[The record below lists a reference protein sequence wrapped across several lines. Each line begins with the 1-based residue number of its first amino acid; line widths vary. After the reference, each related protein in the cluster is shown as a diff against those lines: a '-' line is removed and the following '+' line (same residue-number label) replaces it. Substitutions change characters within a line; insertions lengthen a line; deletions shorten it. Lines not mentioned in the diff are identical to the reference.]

1 MEFGNFFTINASSKP
16 NYIHGFFFFFF
27 FIFIF
32 YFFYFLSSFLY
43 SCSFLSQWVP
53 CTYETYVG
61 LIYHNFLP
69 FSFCIVTIN
78 CQNLNRIQI
87 WYYTILCSIFMLNVW
102 PLSIPKFNI
111 YIYEKG
117 DEKKI
122 WWTIEGMVEFEAFE
136 FWSWRWCLMKTFG

>member
-1 MEFGNFFTINASSKP
+1 MEIFLLLMQVLNQTMYMVFFLSV
-16 NYIHGFFFFFF
+16 FF
-27 FIFIF
+27 
-32 YFFYFLSSFLY
+32 YFYFLSSFLY

-111 YIYEKG
+111 YIWKRWQEKTLMDNWRDG
-117 DEKKI
+117 RIWSIWVLILKMMFDED
-122 WWTIEGMVEFEAFE
+122 
-136 FWSWRWCLMKTFG
+136 FWLIFIYFH